1 MKFVI
6 DPKVLELGVTIRG
19 VEITGVNNQQ
29 YPTPLTDYI
38 QTEINQALEGLDRNQ
53 IKTDPIIQGF
63 WDLHKAVHL
72 PKRNNTPAPATLLK
86 LILKRGAL
94 ASINPIVD
102 LYNLISIQSRLALGA
117 HDIDHIDGNV
127 NLRLTDGTE
136 KFVPIGADN
145 QPEPVKA
152 NEYGYIDDSNEIIC
166 HLETRQVEKTKVT
179 PDTNHVFYIVQG
191 NQNTTQDYVDQ
202 TAQRV
207 IDLTT
212 KYLGGEGQF
221 LN

>member
-1 MKFVI
+1 MNFII
-6 DPKVLELGVTIRG
+6 DPKVLALGVKIRG
-19 VEITGVNNQQ
+19 VELTGIDNHH
-29 YPTPLTDYI
+29 YPQALKQAI
-38 QTEINQALEGLDRNQ
+38 STEIATVLETLNRDQ
-53 IKTDPIIQGF
+53 IKQDPIIQGF
-63 WDLHKAVHL
+63 WDLHRAVHL

-86 LILKRGAL
+86 LILKRGEL
-94 ASINPIVD
+94 APINPVVD
-102 LYNLISIQSRLALGA
+102 LYNLISIQSHLALGA
-117 HDIDHIDGNV
+117 HDIEHIDGNV

-136 KFVPIGADN
+136 RFVPIGADD

-152 NEYGYIDDSNEIIC
+152 GEYAYVDDSNEIIC

-179 PDTNHVFYIVQG
+179 PETTHLYYIAQG
-191 NQNTTQDYVDQ
+191 NENTSQALVDQ

-212 KYLGGEGQF
+212 KYLGGQGKL

>member
-1 MKFVI
+1 MNFII
-6 DPKVLELGVTIRG
+6 DPKVLALGVKIRG
-19 VEITGVNNQQ
+19 VELTCVDNHH
-29 YPTPLTDYI
+29 YPQALKQAI
-38 QTEINQALEGLDRNQ
+38 STEIANVLETLNRDQ
-53 IKTDPIIQGF
+53 IKQDPIIQGF
-63 WDLHKAVHL
+63 WDLHRAVHL

-86 LILKRGAL
+86 LILKRGEL
-94 ASINPIVD
+94 APINPVVD
-102 LYNLISIQSRLALGA
+102 LYNLISIQSHLALGA
-117 HDIDHIDGNV
+117 HDIEHIDGNV

-136 KFVPIGADN
+136 RFVPIGADD

-152 NEYGYIDDSNEIIC
+152 GEYAYVDDSNEIIC

-179 PDTNHVFYIVQG
+179 PETTHLYYIVQG
-191 NQNTTQDYVDQ
+191 NENTSQALVDQ

-212 KYLGGEGQF
+212 KYLGGQGKL